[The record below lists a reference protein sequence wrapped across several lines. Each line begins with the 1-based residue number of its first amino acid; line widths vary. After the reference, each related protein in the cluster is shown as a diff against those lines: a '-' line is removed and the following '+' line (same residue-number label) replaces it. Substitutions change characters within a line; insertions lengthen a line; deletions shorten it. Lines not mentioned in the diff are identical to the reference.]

1 MSAVFISGR
10 AIMNLQP
17 VSVDDIPLGKPLPWR
32 VYDRNGYIVFAR
44 GEMVASREQLESLLA
59 AGLLRDADA
68 PQQTHESGDW
78 VEFKEVLPNVT
89 FPPSGIK
96 PQVGELVQLR
106 LLNRNLQAYYS
117 VRLIG
122 YIKNQ
127 SLLVMTPMVAGV
139 PLILADGEQME
150 VRMVTGSNI
159 YVFQT
164 AIQRLCISPVH
175 YMHLEYPAEVRSQKL
190 RKSPW
195 AKVHLSATVTDAHG
209 ANEIVHI
216 VNLSADGAQLHAP
229 PTMGEPGGVLRL
241 AFQAVM
247 DELGT
252 TLSLDATILHVHMP
266 QTGMEAEINLLE
278 YGIAFRDVSAADA
291 LWLKGLVYRHI
302 AEGHLA

>member
-1 MSAVFISGR
+1 
-10 AIMNLQP
+10 MNLQP
-17 VSVDDIPLGKPLPWR
+17 VPIEDIPIGKPLPWR

-44 GEMVASREQLESLLA
+44 GEMVASREQLQNLLA
-59 AGLLRDADA
+59 AGLLRDMDA
-68 PQQTHESGDW
+68 SPQTLETGDW
-78 VEFKEVLPNVT
+78 GELKEIAPSGT

-122 YIKNQ
+122 FIKNQ
-127 SLLVMTPMVAGV
+127 SILVMTPMVSAI
-139 PLILADGEQME
+139 PLILADGEQIE

-159 YVFQT
+159 HVFQA

-175 YMHLEYPAEVRSQKL
+175 YMHLEYPAEVRTQKL

-195 AKVHLSATVTDAHG
+195 ARVNLDATVTDTQGAH
-209 ANEIVHI
+209 EIVRI
-216 VNLSADGAQLHAP
+216 VNLSADGAQLNAL

-241 AFQAVM
+241 SFHAAM
-247 DELGT
+247 DDLAT
-252 TLSLDATILHVHMP
+252 TLNLDATILHVHMP
-266 QTGMEAEINLLE
+266 QTGTEAESNMLE
-278 YGIAFRDVSAADA
+278 YGIAFRDIAAADA

-302 AEGHLA
+302 AEGFPA